1 MTSSINTLAQLR
13 ILLEGMELDLGL
25 KSLSPN
31 ERDLLYAAQNLSG
44 ETNEFIRSEE
54 LKSHSLLRFMTQ
66 PTYYRSLKRLLEL
79 GLLEPPS
86 GKKTG
91 LYRVN
96 FDAITN

>member
-1 MTSSINTLAQLR
+1 MTRNISTLAQLR
-13 ILLEGMELDLGL
+13 MLLESMEHDLGL
-25 KSLSPN
+25 KKLTPN

-44 ETNEFIRSEE
+44 ETNEYVRSEE
-54 LKSHSLLRFMTQ
+54 LKGHPLLKSMTQ

-79 GLLEPPS
+79 GFIELPS

-96 FDAITN
+96 FSIVID

>member
-1 MTSSINTLAQLR
+1 MNGKINTIAQLR
-13 ILLEGMELDLGL
+13 ILLESMEHDLGL
-25 KSLSPN
+25 TDLSPN

-44 ETNEFIRSEE
+44 ENNKFVRSDE
-54 LKSHSLLRFMTQ
+54 LRNHPLLRSMTQ

-79 GLLEPPS
+79 GFIEPPI

-96 FDAITN
+96 FGITMD